1 MTRATDTSLRLRPSE
16 KKFLAT
22 VGTVVLGTAVLG
34 FAIVHRDWRR
44 ERAHDLSMSGRGSY
58 R

>member
-1 MTRATDTSLRLRPSE
+1 VSRTPSSLSLHPGE

-22 VGTVVLGTAVLG
+22 VGAVVLGTAVLG
-34 FAIVHRDWRR
+34 FAIVDHNWRR
-44 ERAHDLSMSGRGSY
+44 EKAHDLAMSGRGTY

>member
-1 MTRATDTSLRLRPSE
+1 MSDLRAALKLHPHE

-22 VGTVVLGTAVLG
+22 VGAVVLGTAVLG
-34 FAIVHRDWRR
+34 FAIVDHNWHR
-44 ERAHDLSMSGRGSY
+44 AKSHDDSMAGRGQY

>member
-1 MTRATDTSLRLRPSE
+1 MSHTGSSLALRPGE

-22 VGTVVLGTAVLG
+22 VGAVVLGTAVLG
-34 FAIVHRDWRR
+34 LAIVDHNWHR
-44 ERAHDLSMSGRGSY
+44 ERAHALAMSGRGTY

>member
-1 MTRATDTSLRLRPSE
+1 VNARATSLALRPNE

-22 VGTVVLGTAVLG
+22 VGTVVLGTVVLG
-34 FAIVHRDWRR
+34 FAIVNRDWRR
-44 ERAHDLSMSGRGSY
+44 ERAHDLAMSGRGSY

>member
-1 MTRATDTSLRLRPSE
+1 MKAGESSPHVRPSE

-22 VGTVVLGTAVLG
+22 VGTIVLGTAVLG
-34 FAIVHRDWRR
+34 FAIVNRDWHR
-44 ERAHDLSMSGRGSY
+44 ERAHDLAMSGRGSY